1 MRLAPT
7 MRISS
12 GNSPC
17 RWASSTFLL
26 RPRSRPCWHGC
37 RTGMNTCGG
46 WRCTP
51 WDASPPR
58 MRNHSAGEP
67 GQAGVN
73 ISASWRCGRSK
84 PSSLPGC
91 DTTFLQPRRRVES
104 SWETMLS
111 TLSKERQAANAGI
124 AAFRFPLSAFRLPI
138 AARKRWPS
146 LAAVGQE
153 RCRLLVQSHYRR
165 TPSAARQRL
174 NNRQQ
179 GLLWAACCARMVLAS
194 SSKGNL

>member
-7 MRISS
+7 MRRSS

-17 RWASSTFLL
+17 SWASATLLL
-26 RPRSRPCWHGC
+26 RPRSRPCRHGC
-37 RTGMNTCGG
+37 RTNMTTCGG

-58 MRNHSAGEP
+58 MRSHSAGRP

-84 PSSLPGC
+84 PSRLPGC

-104 SWETMLS
+104 SWQVTLS
-111 TLSKERQAANAGI
+111 TLSKERQAANARI
-124 AAFRFPLSAFRLPI
+124 AAFRFPLSACCQETM
-138 AARKRWPS
+138 AHS
-146 LAAVGQE
+146 AAVLCAIVSWRHDGPPW
-153 RCRLLVQSHYRR
+153 RR
-165 TPSAARQRL
+165 SARNDVDCLSKVISGARH
-174 NNRQQ
+174 RQP
-179 GLLWAACCARMVLAS
+179 
-194 SSKGNL
+194 GND